1 MNRSDIVVPVKNSLG
16 ELSNQLSKSISLV
29 NQLPAVSQPPVNPTK
44 AVVPSANVLY
54 MTPKSTALEQSHDS
68 DDDIDDLHG
77 TIVPMY
83 RTPTKSTKNEKNLVK
98 DPIPDLSQ
106 SDDPV
111 SEKFAPLTYM
121 EVQINLRFLGDLKE
135 GEKVMVSDS
144 KFMQVDQRYGQSVR
158 RWWSSDSRVRTL
170 NFIAHLIESAKKY
183 CTEAV
188 EKIKNSDEKQI
199 NLEKLINVQKLLG
212 NALTGLGR
220 MVTTYGDDKLN
231 LATIET
237 FKSTITVF
245 CDQDLKR
252 AIAIE

>member
-1 MNRSDIVVPVKNSLG
+1 MNRSDIVVPAKNSLG
-16 ELSNQLSKSISLV
+16 DLPNQLSKSISLV
-29 NQLPAVSQPPVNPTK
+29 NQLPPVSQPPVNPTK
-44 AVVPSANVLY
+44 AVVPSD
-54 MTPKSTALEQSHDS
+54 KSTALEQSHDS
-68 DDDIDDLHG
+68 DEDINDLHR

-83 RTPTKSTKNEKNLVK
+83 QTPTKSTKNEKNHVK
-98 DPIPDLSQ
+98 DPVPDPLSQ
-106 SDDPV
+106 SDDHV
-111 SEKFAPLTYM
+111 VEKFAPLTYM